1 MRSDRPAGK
10 GIRWGTPT
18 IFERLVGRALDAVF
32 TLALFVILVGLLALA
47 GSDPID
53 ANYQIGSSDFEVMV
67 PVFFVTGLLYEVIP
81 TSRRGRTIG
90 KLIVRTTVIRSDDG
104 SLPGL
109 GASFIRWLT
118 AALPT
123 TAFAVFAT
131 GLVPS
136 GRVVAFAWGLFSVA
150 VCMSAIRD
158 GNRRGWHD
166 KAAGTLVAK
175 L

>member
-1 MRSDRPAGK
+1 MRSERTAGK
-10 GIRWGTPT
+10 GIRGRTPT
-18 IFERLVGRALDAVF
+18 LFERLVGRALDAVF
-32 TLALFVILVGLLALA
+32 TLALFVIFFGLLALA

-67 PVFFVTGLLYEVIP
+67 PIFFVIGMLYEVIP

-90 KLIVRTTVIRSDDG
+90 KVIVRTTVVRSDDG

-109 GASFIRWLT
+109 GASFIRWAT

-123 TAFAVFAT
+123 TAFAVCAT

-150 VCMSAIRD
+150 VCMSVIGGD
-158 GNRRGWHD
+158 NRRGWHD